1 MNIVPSSASD
11 TYATTEPP
19 VWFITGCS
27 TGFGLEMAMQAI
39 ERGYRTVMTARDP
52 TRLESYSHADN
63 VLVLKLDVTQPHEVA
78 AAVKAAE
85 DRFGRIDVLANNA
98 GIGYFAAIEEGEEA
112 EVRKMFEV
120 NVFGLLSMTQAV
132 LPGMRWRRSGCI
144 VNFSSIGGLR
154 SFAALG
160 HYNATKF
167 AVEGLSEALWQEV
180 EPLGIHVMLVEP
192 SGFRTDW
199 AGRSANE
206 STSQIEDYK
215 ATAGAARAGV
225 RASSGNQ
232 PGDPVRAARAV
243 LTAVAYGHPPHHLLL
258 GNDAFN
264 GAMAKL
270 EELRKDFTA
279 GEAVARGADFPQ
291 AADAVAG

>member
-1 MNIVPSSASD
+1 M
-11 TYATTEPP
+11 
-19 VWFITGCS
+19 
-27 TGFGLEMAMQAI
+27 
-39 ERGYRTVMTARDP
+39 
-52 TRLESYSHADN
+52 
-63 VLVLKLDVTQPHEVA
+63 
-78 AAVKAAE
+78 
-85 DRFGRIDVLANNA
+85 
-98 GIGYFAAIEEGEEA
+98 
-112 EVRKMFEV
+112 
-120 NVFGLLSMTQAV
+120 
-132 LPGMRWRRSGCI
+132 
-144 VNFSSIGGLR
+144 LR

-206 STSQIEDYK
+206 SARQIEDYQ
-215 ATAGAARAGV
+215 ATAGAARTGV

-243 LTAVAYGHPPHHLLL
+243 LTAVGSGHPPHHLLL

-279 GEAVARGADFPQ
+279 GEAVARAADFPRSAQ
-291 AADAVAG
+291 VVAG